1 MTPRRRRRRGPLQ
14 PTKDVEMRIDNMLAL
29 VKDGAKDVPG
39 VYRMTSP
46 DGEVIYVGKS
56 KALRTRLLSYF
67 RAQYPRDKGARI
79 LREAATLEWEPLP
92 SEFAALLRELRLIKQ
107 LRPRYNVAMKRD
119 ARYHAFVRVS
129 RGPAPRFQV
138 VRGAG
143 TDDTGTYFGPF
154 RGAFQLDEA
163 IRELN
168 DALGLRD
175 CALDTPMF
183 FADQPDLMELPSRTP
198 GCIRHEIGRC
208 LGPCVGAVRENDYDA
223 AFKAARGFLEGAH
236 DAPVALLRTR
246 MELASEQL
254 DFERAAL
261 WRDKILRLEALREQF
276 ARLRFALESL
286 SFTYTIPSPK
296 GEDRLY
302 VVRRGC
308 VLADVP
314 VPSTDAEQVQ
324 LDAHIAAALNTGKR
338 GPQTVP
344 GREVDE
350 VLLVAGWFRKHPKE
364 LARTTPLEQARPS
377 RPALAGTTAGE

>member
-1 MTPRRRRRRGPLQ
+1 MSPRRRRRRGPLQ
-14 PTKDVEMRIDNMLAL
+14 PAKDVEMRIDNMLAL
-29 VKDGAKDVPG
+29 VKDGAKDLPG
-39 VYRMTSP
+39 VYRMTSAE
-46 DGEVIYVGKS
+46 GEVIYVGKS

-92 SEFAALLRELRLIKQ
+92 SEFAALLQELRLIKQ

-119 ARYHAFVRVS
+119 ARHHAFVRVS

-143 TDDTGTYFGPF
+143 TDETGTYFGPF
-154 RGAFQLDEA
+154 RGATQLEDA

-175 CALDTPMF
+175 CALDTPMM

-208 LGPCVGAVRENDYDA
+208 LGPCIAAVRESDYDA
-223 AFKAARGFLEGAH
+223 AFRAARGFLEGAH
-236 DAPVALLRTR
+236 DAPLAILRAK
-246 MELASEQL
+246 MEAASDAL
-254 DFERAAL
+254 DFERAGL
-261 WRDKILRLEALREQF
+261 WRDKLLRLEALREQF
-276 ARLRFALESL
+276 AKLRFALESL
-286 SFTYTIPSPK
+286 SFTYTLP
-296 GEDRLY
+296 GANAEDRVY

-308 VLADVP
+308 VRHEGPAP
-314 VPSTDAEQVQ
+314 RTPEER
-324 LDAHIAAALNTGKR
+324 AALDTQLEQTLAAGRR

-344 GREVDE
+344 GHEVDE
-350 VLLVAGWFRKHPKE
+350 VLLVAGWFRKYPKE
-364 LARTTPLEQARPS
+364 LERTAPFDRDAI
-377 RPALAGTTAGE
+377 RPASKPHIS